1 MSSFKIKFRKIKF
14 REINA
19 GNLKSKNTH
28 LSCARR
34 YSRPQRESRLL
45 SNLNTKML
53 KYLKLVSL
61 YLQIIYFIIEN
72 IENDDTLSI
81 YAI

>member
-1 MSSFKIKFRKIKF
+1 MSSFKKKFPKIKF
-14 REINA
+14 SESNA

-45 SNLNTKML
+45 SNLNTKMFKNL
-53 KYLKLVSL
+53 WKRG
-61 YLQIIYFIIEN
+61 
-72 IENDDTLSI
+72 
-81 YAI
+81 